1 MPELSIIVPSF
12 NEEKDLPDT
21 LEKLHDI
28 VTQASL
34 DVETIVLDDESQDK
48 TLEVAMDL
56 VGRFPALHIRV
67 FHRVRH
73 RVGFGAIVRF
83 GIAHARGRYCC
94 FVSADGVDP
103 VELIPE
109 FVKRLRAGAHHVQC
123 SRYLRPEDA
132 RALPR
137 KFRIYQA
144 IYRRL
149 IRWLLGREIADST
162 YAFRA
167 FDRVY
172 VQALGLSSNRFS
184 VCPEITFK
192 ILLSGGVSEVIP
204 GKPAP
209 YDAGGS
215 SKFKLSNETLGY
227 AYVLLRSWLH
237 QRKLYWF

>member
-1 MPELSIIVPSF
+1 MPELSIIMPSF
-12 NEEKDLPDT
+12 NEEQLLPT
-21 LEKLHDI
+21 ALERLNDV

-34 DVETIVLDDESQDK
+34 DIEVIILDDESHDK
-48 TLEVAMDL
+48 TLEVATNL
-56 VGRFPALHIRV
+56 VSEYPALRIRV
-67 FHRVRH
+67 FHRVRK
-73 RVGFGAIVRF
+73 RIGFGAVARF

-132 RALPR
+132 RAISKKYR
-137 KFRIYQA
+137 VYQA

-149 IRWLLGREIADST
+149 IRWLLGREITDST

-172 VQALGLSSNRFS
+172 VQALGLTSNRFS
-184 VCPEITFK
+184 ICPEITFK
-192 ILLSGGVSEVIP
+192 ILLSGGVTEYVP
-204 GKPAP
+204 GTPAP

-215 SKFKLSNETLGY
+215 VKFKLSNETLGY
-227 AYVLLRSWLH
+227 AYALFRAWLH
-237 QRKLYWF
+237 QRRIYWF